1 MTSFARA
8 ERSALADLFTEV
20 GPDQPTLCTGWQTRD
35 LAAHLVLRVRRPDA
49 AFGIW
54 VKALA
59 GHTARV
65 QRRLADSDWPTLVGR
80 VRRVGIASLVDEPMN
95 LVEYFVHH
103 EDVRRAQPGWEPRV
117 LDPALA
123 AALWSRVRLPARLGL
138 RRTPATVVLT
148 APSFGQVSAGRGGES
163 TVNLSGPPGE
173 LVMFLLGRQ
182 RHSRVELS
190 GPEEIVSRMRNAHY
204 GL

>member
-1 MTSFARA
+1 MTSFARS
-8 ERSALADLFTEV
+8 ERSALADLFTVV

-35 LAAHLVLRVRRPDA
+35 LAAHLVLRVGRPDA
-49 AFGIW
+49 ALGIQ
-54 VKALA
+54 VRALS

-65 QRRLADSDWPTLVGR
+65 QRRLADSDWPTLVAR
-80 VRRVGIASLVDEPMN
+80 VRRVGIAALVDEPMN
-95 LVEYFVHH
+95 LIEYFVHH
-103 EDVRRAQPGWEPRV
+103 EDVRRAQPGWEPRE

-123 AALWSRVRLPARLGL
+123 AALWSRTRLPARLAL
-138 RRTPATVVLT
+138 RRTPATVMLN
-148 APSFGQVSAGRGGES
+148 APDFGQLTAGRGGP

-190 GPEEIVSRMRNAHY
+190 GPEEIISRMRGAHY
-204 GL
+204 GP